1 MVWTLKDFKEKH
13 IWDKP
18 NEPIQNTIQLLYNPN
33 MSVPQENDPEYMLSG
48 GERAKVEL
56 MRLLNEPVDLLMLDE
71 PGVALEKEAC
81 SQLIQAVNAFPG
93 GGDPD
98 LARRGGHRKLP
109 RAPVD

>member
-1 MVWTLKDFKEKH
+1 MKDFKEKH

-56 MRLLNEPVDLLMLDE
+56 MRLLSEPVDLLMLDE

-81 SQLIQAVNAFPG
+81 SQLICAINAFPG
-93 GGDPD
+93 AVILTSHDEEIIESYC
-98 LARRGGHRKLP
+98 AHRSIC
-109 RAPVD
+109 V